1 MSILP
6 RQHFTTKDGQ
16 ETGAAPAVRVGC
28 QGFGSCFC
36 RGRRQVFARAYPVQV
51 LYSVRPPPSAASSCP
66 RPPSQACRAKRRYLL
81 KHPDADWVDVPELP
95 KAAVE
100 LLTRDF
106 VRCTSRVVQCQSS
119 ADGETSKLLLELQ
132 DGLQVEAVIM
142 RYDTTGASAAER
154 RGTSCAAVLMY
165 GWWQVHKSSL

>member
-1 MSILP
+1 MAKKRVLRPQSVWDAKALEAAFAEAGVKSSHVHILY
-6 RQHFTTKDGQ
+6 RYCTLY
-16 ETGAAPAVRVGC
+16 AP
-28 QGFGSCFC
+28 
-36 RGRRQVFARAYPVQV
+36 
-51 LYSVRPPPSAASSCP
+51 LPPPPPLAP

-165 GWWQVHKSSL
+165 GWWHVHKSSL